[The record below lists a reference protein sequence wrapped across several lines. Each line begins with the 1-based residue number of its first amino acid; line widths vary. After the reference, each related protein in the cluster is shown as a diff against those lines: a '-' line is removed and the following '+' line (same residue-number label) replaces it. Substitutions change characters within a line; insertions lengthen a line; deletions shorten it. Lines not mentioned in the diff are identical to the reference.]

1 MGSELLVVLDRAR
14 RGARGRQHSMEHA
27 RGFLMIAAAAIAF
40 WKAWMLHAGPQFW
53 LACGLGV
60 LALAMA
66 AWHFTRKGQPR
77 LRR

>member
-1 MGSELLVVLDRAR
+1 MGSELLVELGRVR
-14 RGARGRQHSMEHA
+14 REPKGGQRSMEHV

-60 LALAMA
+60 LALSMA
-66 AWHFTRKGQPR
+66 VWHFRRKGQSR

>member
-1 MGSELLVVLDRAR
+1 
-14 RGARGRQHSMEHA
+14 
-27 RGFLMIAAAAIAF
+27 MIAAAAIAF

-60 LALAMA
+60 LALSMA
-66 AWHFTRKGQPR
+66 VWHFARKGQPR